1 MNNVLERFIEK
12 DVIISTMN
20 DSISTVYGIIKE
32 VNEKW
37 ITIDTKNN
45 GLDMINIEYITRIR
59 EYPVNKKGKK
69 KTFF

>member
-12 DVIISTMN
+12 EVIISTMN

-45 GLDMINIEYITRIR
+45 GLDTINIEYITRIR

>member
-69 KTFF
+69 KPFF

>member
-20 DSISTVYGIIKE
+20 DSISTVSGIIKE

>member
-12 DVIISTMN
+12 EVIISTMN